1 MAQMRM
7 DKAQQKKLLDDA
19 QCAIRFDPLTKQL
32 YATDASI
39 YQIEPQAVAFPK
51 SREEIASA
59 IAAAVSHDLPITPRG
74 AGTGLTGGAIGTGLV
89 IDFSRH
95 NRAISDFDRER
106 KTVRVDPG
114 VVLDE
119 LNAFLKPHGLRFG
132 PDVAT
137 SSRATLGGMIANN
150 SSGSHVPLYGTT
162 ADHILSLDVA
172 LTDGRIV
179 TIGKDHDTLPEIH
192 ALVSRLVREHESA
205 INEHCPEGLLKRW
218 PGYAFDRWMRHSADL
233 TKIISGSEGTL
244 ASIVSAELSLSPL
257 PRRKSLGALFFA
269 SVAEAMQSTVD
280 LLDLKPAAIE
290 HIDRVL
296 FDQTKDRFAFRKAR
310 ALLELDE
317 KPCESILL
325 VEFFDDEDDR
335 VEALRDRAIGLRH
348 AIFTDESDQDHVWGL
363 RKAGLSLLTS
373 CKGSAK
379 PTSGVEDT
387 AVLPERLP
395 DYVAGLQG
403 ILAPLGLDASF
414 FGHAA
419 SGLLHVRPVIDLHT
433 AEDVAKYRTLADEV
447 SHLVSQFKGS
457 ISAEHGVGIAHTEYI
472 AEHLSPELVDALAEV
487 KRAFDPRNLMNPG
500 KIVDTGVY
508 KIDTDLRQGA
518 DCAIELPFEPVLA
531 FAARDESF
539 VGNLEQCNGCGGC
552 RKSNNTMCPTFI
564 ATGDEI
570 MSTRGR
576 ANTIRAALEGRL
588 SNGGDM
594 LFTAALD
601 EALSNCLSC
610 KACETECP
618 SNVNLAL
625 LKAELNHARQKQ
637 QGVTLRDRMI
647 SRVDLLGALAT
658 VLPRVSNMMLRS
670 RFVRGLLEKHVGIA
684 ANRTM
689 PPYALQRFDHW
700 FAKRT
705 PHSERTRGRVILWDD
720 CFVRYN
726 EPPVG
731 QAAVRVL
738 EAMGFEVE
746 LVKNRACCGRPAFS
760 TGRLDLAAE
769 FGKVNLDTLGASS
782 DNTPILFL
790 EPSCYSM
797 FAEDYRELKL
807 DGASKIAERAVL
819 FEQFVEEVLHDAPD
833 ALRFKPDAAPAAIHA
848 HCHAKAITDTS
859 VAQRLAARASGDA
872 TLLDTGCCG
881 MAGAFGMLHEKQAL
895 SINVARPL
903 LDQIDA
909 LPDGTRLVASGTSC
923 RHQIDD
929 LHTARPL
936 HMAQYLADAMADAE

>member
-1 MAQMRM
+1 M
-7 DKAQQKKLLDDA
+7 DHEKQTKFLADA
-19 QCAIRFDPLTKQL
+19 QCAVRFDALTKQL
-32 YATDASI
+32 YATDASVH
-39 YQIEPQAVAFPK
+39 QVEPQAVAFPK
-51 SREEIASA
+51 SREEIASI
-59 IAAAVSHDLPITPRG
+59 IAAAVSHGLPITPRG
-74 AGTGLTGGAIGTGLV
+74 AGTGLTGGALGQGMV

-95 NRAISDFDRER
+95 NRAISEFDAER
-106 KTVRVDPG
+106 RTVRVDPG
-114 VVLDE
+114 VVLDQ
-119 LNAFLKPHGLRFG
+119 LNAFLNPHGLRFG

-162 ADHILSLDVA
+162 ADHILSLDIA
-172 LTDGRIV
+172 LTDGRIL

-192 ALVSRLVREHESA
+192 SVVARLVRENESA

-257 PRRKSLGALFFA
+257 PRRKSLGVLFFA
-269 SVAEAMQSTVD
+269 SVTEAMQATVE

-296 FDQTKDRFAFRKAR
+296 FDQTRDRIPFRKAR

-325 VEFFDDEDDR
+325 VEFFDDEDNR
-335 VEALRDRAIGLRH
+335 VEALRDRALGLRH
-348 AIFTDESDQDHVWGL
+348 AIFTDPSDQGHVWGL

-373 CKGSAK
+373 CKGPAK
-379 PTSGVEDT
+379 PTSGVEDA
-387 AVLPERLP
+387 AVLPEQLP
-395 DYVAGLQG
+395 DYVAELQK
-403 ILAPLGLDASF
+403 LFARLDLRGSF
-414 FGHAA
+414 YGHAA
-419 SGLLHVRPVIDLHT
+419 SGLLHVRPVLDMHT
-433 AEDVAKYRTLADEV
+433 AEDVAKYRQLADEV
-447 SHLVSQFKGS
+447 SDLVKQFKGS
-457 ISAEHGVGIAHTEYI
+457 IAAEHGVGIAHTEFI
-472 AEHLSPELVDALAEV
+472 ADHLSRELVDALAEV
-487 KRAFDPRNLMNPG
+487 KRAFDPNDLMNPG

-508 KIDTDLRQGA
+508 KIDTNLRQGA
-518 DCAIELPFEPVLA
+518 GHAIELPFEPVLA
-531 FAARDESF
+531 FATRDESF

-552 RKSNNTMCPTFI
+552 RKSVHTMCPTYI
-564 ATGDEI
+564 ATGDEL

-588 SNGGDM
+588 NNGGEP
-594 LFTAALD
+594 LYSVALE
-601 EALSNCLSC
+601 EALSDCLSC

-625 LKAELNHARQKQ
+625 LKAELNHARHAQ
-637 QGVTLRDRMI
+637 QGLTSRERMI

-658 VLPRVSNMMLRS
+658 VLPRLSNAALRS
-670 RFVRGLLEKHVGIA
+670 RFVRGVLDKRFGIA
-684 ANRTM
+684 SNRAM

-700 FAKRT
+700 FEKRA
-705 PHSERTRGRVILWDD
+705 PQPKRSRGRVLLWDD

-731 QAAVRVL
+731 QAAVQVL

-769 FGKVNLDTLGASS
+769 FGKVNLEILRASGDT
-782 DNTPILFL
+782 TPILFL
-790 EPSCYSM
+790 EPSCFSM

-807 DGASKIAERAVL
+807 HGASEIAERTFL
-819 FEQFVEEVLHDAPD
+819 FEQFVEQTLQDDPA
-833 ALRFKPDAAPAAIHA
+833 ALRFIPDAPPAAIHA

-859 VAQRLAARASGDA
+859 VAQRLAGRACGEA

-881 MAGAFGMLHEKQAL
+881 MAGAFGMMNEKQAL
-895 SINVARPL
+895 SIDVAQPL
-903 LDQIDA
+903 LGQLDA
-909 LPDGTRLVASGTSC
+909 LPDGTRLIASGTSC

-929 LHTARPL
+929 LHTAKPL
-936 HMAQYLADAMADAE
+936 HMAQYLADVMAIQD